1 MDIKKKLKVMRIRHS
16 NHAELEVLK
25 DYYAK
30 PKLYAKQMWVT
41 QAKQLIRL
49 FNVDLKAMVNGLIK
63 INDEYDVDFSFIDK
77 VLTNMVGIQ
86 KQDLLQ
92 ALRINDNSP
101 RSRDAK

>member
-1 MDIKKKLKVMRIRHS
+1 
-16 NHAELEVLK
+16 
-25 DYYAK
+25 
-30 PKLYAKQMWVT
+30 
-41 QAKQLIRL
+41 
-49 FNVDLKAMVNGLIK
+49 MVNGLIK